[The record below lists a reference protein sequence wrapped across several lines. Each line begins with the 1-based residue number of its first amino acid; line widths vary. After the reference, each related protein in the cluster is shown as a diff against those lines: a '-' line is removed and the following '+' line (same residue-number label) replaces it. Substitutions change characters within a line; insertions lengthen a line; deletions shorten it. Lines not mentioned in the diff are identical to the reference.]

1 LLCSIFDDL
10 CSAFSWKK
18 YQMLNHAVQQIR
30 LVDLSR
36 KPTRETLQLLR
47 MLTLDEFGELLLALP
62 CNELPHLSEV
72 LPGMAPDAVQKEWTG
87 LSGVALL
94 RQGVSFMNFV
104 AASFAEFRGRSLRSV
119 NVLDFGCGWGRLLR
133 LLAFYNDPEFN
144 FGCDAW
150 KMSLER
156 ARANHVERIAAGLAQ
171 SDPCP
176 ETLPYAPA
184 TFDLVYA
191 FSVFTHLSEGA
202 AVACMRAIRKA
213 IKPDG
218 LAVITLR
225 PAEFW
230 DFNLKLPM
238 AARRAL
244 RAAHEQH
251 SIAFHAGADDSGRS
265 DYGDT
270 SIPLSIFAAKFPGWS
285 ILRAGVAM
293 ADGYQMLVVLRP
305 A

>member
-1 LLCSIFDDL
+1 
-10 CSAFSWKK
+10 
-18 YQMLNHAVQQIR
+18 M
-30 LVDLSR
+30 
-36 KPTRETLQLLR
+36 
-47 MLTLDEFGELLLALP
+47 
-62 CNELPHLSEV
+62 
-72 LPGMAPDAVQKEWTG
+72 
-87 LSGVALL
+87 
-94 RQGVSFMNFV
+94 
-104 AASFAEFRGRSLRSV
+104 RSV

-156 ARANHVERIAAGLAQ
+156 ARANHLERIAAGLAQ

-176 ETLPYAPA
+176 DALPYAPA

-191 FSVFTHLSEGA
+191 YSVFTHLSEST
-202 AVACMRAIRKA
+202 AVACMGAIRKA

-218 LAVITLR
+218 LAIISLR

-230 DFNLKLPM
+230 DFNQKLPM

-244 RAAHEQH
+244 RAAHDQH
-251 SIAFHAGADDSGRS
+251 GIAFHASDETS

-270 SIPLSIFAAKFPGWS
+270 SVPLSIFAAKFPGWS
-285 ILRAGVAM
+285 ILRAGVTM